1 MITWQKEDRNLYSDS
16 SQRLWVE
23 NMIFKDK
30 PDILTHSFARM
41 SNFIYL

>member
-23 NMIFKDK
+23 NIDK